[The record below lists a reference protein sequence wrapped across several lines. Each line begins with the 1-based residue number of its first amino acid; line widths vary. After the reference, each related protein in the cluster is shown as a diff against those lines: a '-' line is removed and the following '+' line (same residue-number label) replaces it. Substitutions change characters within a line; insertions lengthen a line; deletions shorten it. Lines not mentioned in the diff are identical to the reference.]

1 MDTSV
6 SAPVRSYLR
15 SLIRDREVE
24 AAPESDVLETEHERH
39 RRLLDDL
46 FENILTT
53 RGGFEAADN
62 ISRETLHDREAVR

>member
-1 MDTSV
+1 M
-6 SAPVRSYLR
+6 
-15 SLIRDREVE
+15 
-24 AAPESDVLETEHERH
+24 ETEHERH
-39 RRLLDDL
+39 RRLLDEL